1 MKFASIEH
9 IFKHGE
15 NYYCVVERIKN
26 DINGNGRYKVAV
38 FTEADRDA
46 ALVTVKGYGTQY
58 AAGRAVDKITNTEV

>member
-9 IFKHGE
+9 SFEHGK

-26 DINGNGRYKVAV
+26 DINGNGRYRVAV

-46 ALVTVKGYGTQY
+46 AITTVQGYGTQD